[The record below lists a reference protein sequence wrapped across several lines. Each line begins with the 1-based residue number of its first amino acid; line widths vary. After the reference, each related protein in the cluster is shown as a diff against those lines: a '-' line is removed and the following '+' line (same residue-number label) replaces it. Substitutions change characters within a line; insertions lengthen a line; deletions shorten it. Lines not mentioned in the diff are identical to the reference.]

1 MNINGKRPNFLIIT
15 TDEERFPP
23 PYENPEA
30 KAYRL
35 QNSESLMQMR
45 QYGTEFT
52 NHNAASTACAPSRT
66 SIYTGQYPSLHGV
79 SQTPGIGKSS
89 FDQNMFWLEPNT
101 VPTMGSWFR
110 EAGYQTFY
118 RGKWHLSDEDILVPG
133 TQQALVSN
141 SIQGQP
147 YPERISLYSQANRLD
162 KFGFNQWIGPEP
174 HGSAE
179 NNCGTVRDP
188 GFARQVCETLAMLD
202 KQAKAGD
209 GQPFLLVSSFV
220 NPHDIVLPR
229 QKDWFE
235 EFYQQKEAGALP
247 NVDPAPSQNE
257 TLESKPR
264 CQKDYLY
271 TYPRMYLPQPTTEA
285 YRQFYYYLMAE
296 VNKHITTVYETL
308 KQTSLF
314 DNTIVIF
321 TSDHG
326 ELLGAHGGLHQK
338 WYTAYQEVLNVPF
351 IVSNPNL
358 FKQSK
363 QLDITTSHIDLLPT
377 LLGLAD
383 IDAESV
389 RQKLSETHSEARPL
403 VGRDLSKILL
413 DQEEPKEQPIYFM
426 TNDNVEVGED
436 MTNLATGVAYNSIV
450 QPNHIEAIITK
461 LPHLTGDTRWK
472 YVRYYDNARFYSN
485 TGFLD
490 SREVDDENVGRNDSR
505 YDLSHLIASGNP
517 DNIATAR
524 FIPSEYECYNLSTD
538 PTEEINLLSSLCPT
552 PLEPEVLTALEEVM
566 KEQRVSKRLLP
577 QNINKEIE
585 EQSDENTFVVPIRK

>member
-1 MNINGKRPNFLIIT
+1 MNIDGKQPNFLIIT

-23 PYENPEA
+23 TYENPEA
-30 KAYRL
+30 KEYRL
-35 QNSESLMQMR
+35 KNSESLMQMR
-45 QYGTEFT
+45 EHGIEFV

-110 EAGYQTFY
+110 EAGYQTYY

-141 SIQGQP
+141 SISGAA
-147 YPERISLYSQANRLD
+147 YPQRISLYKQANRLD

-174 HGSAE
+174 HGAAE

-188 GFARQVCETLAMLD
+188 GFAKQVCETLLMLD
-202 KQAKAGD
+202 KQAQQGD
-209 GQPFLLVSSFV
+209 NQPFLLVSSFV

-229 QKDWFE
+229 QPEWFE
-235 EFYQQKEAGALP
+235 EFYQQKEAGLLP
-247 NVDPAPSQNE
+247 TVDPAPSQSE
-257 TLESKPR
+257 SLQSKPR

-271 TYPRMYLPQPTTEA
+271 TYPHMYLPQPTTEG

-296 VNKHITTVYETL
+296 VNKHITSVYETL

-314 DNTIVIF
+314 DNTIVVF

-338 WYTAYQEVLNVPF
+338 WYSAYQEVLNVPF

-358 FKQSK
+358 FKQSG
-363 QLDITTSHIDLLPT
+363 QLDVTTSHVDLLPT
-377 LLGLAD
+377 LLGLANVD
-383 IDAESV
+383 TESI
-389 RQKLSETHSEARPL
+389 RQKLSESHSEARPL

-413 DQEEPKEQPIYFM
+413 GEQSPNDEPIYFM
-426 TNDNVEVGED
+426 TDDNVEVGSD
-436 MTNLATGVAYNSIV
+436 MTNPATGVPYNSII
-450 QPNHIEAIITK
+450 QPNHIEAIVTK
-461 LPHLTGDTRWK
+461 LPELTGDTRWK
-472 YVRYYDNARFYSN
+472 YVRYFDNARFYSD

-490 SREVDDENVGRNDSR
+490 GLEDDNQNIGRQDSR
-505 YDLSHLIASGNP
+505 YDLSHLVASGNP
-517 DNIATAR
+517 DDVTTTR
-524 FIPSEYECYNLSTD
+524 FIPSEFECYNLSDD
-538 PTEEINLLSSLCPT
+538 PTEEHNLLSPLCPT
-552 PLEPEVLTALEEVM
+552 PVDESVLTALKMVM
-566 KEQRVSKRLLP
+566 KEQRLKKRLLP
-577 QNINKEIE
+577 HNTNKEVE
-585 EQSDENTFVVPIRK
+585 GKPSEGTPIIPLRR